1 VPEPEPEYGSVR
13 KLLRGSRPAA
23 GAGTGTDGARLP
35 SLDRGGARS
44 HSWRRSSLPFVLLGL
59 LILLT
64 LGLSIGMPS
73 TFGTASNLK
82 DIVSSE
88 VLLLALTMAVS
99 FPLRAGDF
107 DLSMASNMV
116 LSGAASIQL
125 LNNFH
130 VNEGLAFFAGI
141 LIGLLIGVING
152 VLVVGMRMDAFVI
165 TLATQTIAGALA
177 FGITGSNVVS
187 VSSGF
192 ILSFAR
198 SQFLGLQAA
207 VWYTWILAA
216 IVWYVFEF
224 TPYGRRLLFCGGN
237 RASARLA
244 GVRVNAVRA
253 SAFAIC
259 GLIAGFAGVL
269 MAGTFGAVDP
279 TSAGQFLLQPY
290 AAVFLGTTAIQLGR
304 VNVLGSVIGLY
315 LLAVGVTGLEL
326 LGVSSWVGD
335 LFNGVALLLALGL
348 VRAGG
353 FVRD

>member
-23 GAGTGTDGARLP
+23 GAGTATDGARLP

-44 HSWRRSSLPFVLLGL
+44 RSWRRSSLPFVLLGL

-187 VSSGF
+187 
-192 ILSFAR
+192 
-198 SQFLGLQAA
+198 